1 VKKKLIIGVVVLAV
15 LVGAGLGLGLFKG
28 GKNGKVKY
36 RTDVISKGDI
46 EATVVTSGTLD
57 AVTVVDVG
65 SQVSG
70 KIAKLFAD
78 FNSPVKAGQ
87 IVAQLDL
94 DLLQAKVDQNQSNYE
109 SSIARLEQAQV
120 TLDTTKKKYD
130 RSLDLFKRNLISIE
144 EQETAEANYLSAKSG
159 LVTAKST
166 VSQSKSQLDSSKV
179 DMSYAIIRSPIDGV
193 VVTRNVNLGQTVA
206 ASMTAPV
213 LFKVAS
219 DLTKMQLSC
228 AVDEADIGKMKDG
241 QRVRFT
247 VDAFPGETFNGS
259 VRQVRLASTVVQNVV
274 TYTCIVD
281 AENNDLKLKPGMTAT
296 VSVIVGE
303 AKGVLKV
310 PNSAMRFTPTTLDPK
325 ELEKLRADLQSR
337 MTGGQGGPQGQN
349 GQAGQGGQ
357 RQGGQTGQRQGGGR
371 QGGGVNTV
379 DMTPDQ
385 LARIQQMAKSR
396 QRTGGTVWAIDDA
409 GKLTPYMVRTGLTD
423 NTYSELRGVEPKEGT
438 KIITGEETPGAKP
451 AAQQGMG
458 FGQPNI
464 MRMGGGR

>member
-1 VKKKLIIGVVVLAV
+1 
-15 LVGAGLGLGLFKG
+15 VGAGLGLGLFKG
-28 GKNGKVKY
+28 SKNGKVKY

-120 TLDTTKKKYD
+120 TLDTTKKKND
-130 RSLDLFKRNLISIE
+130 RSLDLFNRKLISFE
-144 EQETAEANYLSAKSG
+144 EQETTEANYLSAKSG
-159 LVTAKST
+159 LITAKSS
-166 VSQSKSQLDSSKV
+166 VSQAKSQLDSSKV

-247 VDAFPGETFNGS
+247 VDAFPGETFLGS

-281 AENNDLKLKPGMTAT
+281 AENPDLKLRPGMTAT

-325 ELEKLRADLQSR
+325 ELEKLRADLQAR
-337 MTGGQGGPQGQN
+337 MAGGPGGQN
-349 GQAGQGGQ
+349 GQRQGGQ
-357 RQGGQTGQRQGGGR
+357 TGQTGQRQGGGR
-371 QGGGVNTV
+371 QGGGTNAA
-379 DMTPDQ
+379 DMTPEQ
-385 LARIQQMAKSR
+385 LARIQQMARSR
-396 QRTGGTVWAIDDA
+396 VRTGGTVWIIDDA

-423 NTYSELRGVEPKEGT
+423 NTYSELRGAELKEGM
-438 KIITGEETPGAKP
+438 KVITGEETPGAKP

-464 MRMGGGR
+464 MRMGGGPGR

>member
-1 VKKKLIIGVVVLAV
+1 VVVLAV
-15 LVGAGLGLGLFKG
+15 LVGAGLGLGLFKS
-28 GKNGKVKY
+28 GKTKVKY
-36 RTDVISKGDI
+36 RTDVITKGDI
-46 EATVVTSGTLD
+46 ESTVVTSGTLD

-70 KIAKLFAD
+70 KIAKLYAD

-109 SSIARLEQAQV
+109 SSVARLEQAKV
-120 TLDTTKKKYD
+120 TLDTAKKKYE
-130 RSLDLFKRNLISIE
+130 RSLDLFNRNLISFE
-144 EQETAEANYLSAKSG
+144 EKETAEANYLSAKSG
-159 LVTAKST
+159 LITSQSS
-166 VSQSKSQLDSSKV
+166 VSQAKSQLDSSKV

-247 VDAFPGETFNGS
+247 VDAFPGETFNGA

-281 AENNDLKLKPGMTAT
+281 AENNDLKLRPGMTAT

-303 AKGVLKV
+303 SKGVLKV

-325 ELEKLRADLQSR
+325 ELEKLMADMRTR
-337 MTGGQGGPQGQN
+337 MSGGQPGQP
-349 GQAGQGGQ
+349 GQTGE
-357 RQGGQTGQRQGGGR
+357 RGGQTGQAGTRGGGQTGTR
-371 QGGGVNTV
+371 GGGFNAA
-379 DMTPDQ
+379 DATPEQ
-385 LARIQQMAKSR
+385 QARMLAAARSR

-409 GKLTPYMVRTGLTD
+409 GVLTPYMVRTGLTD
-423 NTYSELRGVEPKEGT
+423 NTYSELRGMVELKEGM
-438 KIITGEETPGAKP
+438 KVITGEETPGAKT
-451 AAQQGMG
+451 ATQQGMG

-464 MRMGGGR
+464 MRMGGGPGR

>member
-15 LVGAGLGLGLFKG
+15 LAGAGLGLGLFKG
-28 GKNGKVKY
+28 SKVKVKY

-70 KIAKLFAD
+70 KIAKLYAD

-87 IVAQLDL
+87 IVAELDL

-120 TLDTTKKKYD
+120 TLDSTKKKND
-130 RSLDLFKRNLISIE
+130 RSLDLFTRNLISVE
-144 EQETAEANYLSAKSG
+144 EKETAEENYLSAKSG
-159 LVTAKST
+159 LITAKST
-166 VSQSKSQLDSSKV
+166 VSQAKSQLESSKV
-179 DMSYAIIRSPIDGV
+179 DKSYAIIRSPIDGV

-228 AVDEADIGKMKDG
+228 AVDEADIGKMKDS

-325 ELEKLRADLQSR
+325 EMEKLRADLQAR
-337 MTGGQGGPQGQN
+337 MSGGQGGAQGQ
-349 GQAGQGGQ
+349 GGQGGTQAGQGG
-357 RQGGQTGQRQGGGR
+357 GRQGGGR
-371 QGGGVNTV
+371 QGGATAA

-385 LARIQQMAKSR
+385 QARLQQMARSR

-423 NTYSELRGVEPKEGT
+423 NTYSELRGTDLKEGT
-438 KIITGEETPGAKP
+438 KIITGEETPGVKP
-451 AAQQGMG
+451 AATQQGMG

-464 MRMGGGR
+464 MRMGGGPGR

>member
-1 VKKKLIIGVVVLAV
+1 VVVLAV

-28 GKNGKVKY
+28 GKAKVKY
-36 RTDVISKGDI
+36 RTDVLAKGDI

-70 KIAKLFAD
+70 KISKLYAD
-78 FNSPVKAGQ
+78 FNSHVKAGQ

-94 DLLQAKVDQNQSNYE
+94 DLLQAKVDQNTSNYE
-109 SSIARLEQAQV
+109 SSKARLAQAQL
-120 TLDTTKKKYD
+120 TLDTAKKKYE
-130 RSLDLFKRNLISIE
+130 RSLDLFNRNLISFE
-144 EQETAEANYLSAKSG
+144 EKETAEANYLSGQAGLITSKSS
-159 LVTAKST
+159 VDQA
-166 VSQSKSQLDSSKV
+166 KSQLDSSKV
-179 DMSYAIIRSPIDGV
+179 DMSYAIIKSPIDGV
-193 VVTRNVNLGQTVA
+193 VVTRNVNIGQTVA

-219 DLTKMQLSC
+219 DLTKMQLAC
-228 AVDEADIGKMKDG
+228 AVDEADIGKMKEG
-241 QRVRFT
+241 QRTRFT

-281 AENNDLKLKPGMTAT
+281 AENPDLKLRPGMTAT

-303 AKGVLKV
+303 AKGVVKI

-325 ELEKLRADLQSR
+325 ELEKLMADMRSR
-337 MTGGQGGPQGQN
+337 MGGGPGGQPGQGGA
-349 GQAGQGGQ
+349 QAGQTSQ
-357 RQGGQTGQRQGGGR
+357 RGQGGARQGGGF
-371 QGGGVNTV
+371 
-379 DMTPDQ
+379 DMASMTPDQ
-385 LARIQQMAKSR
+385 QARLQAAARSR
-396 QRTGGTVWAIDDA
+396 VRTGGTIWVIDDA
-409 GKLTPYMVRTGLTD
+409 GLLTPYMVRTGLTD
-423 NTYSELRGVEPKEGT
+423 NTFSELRGGGELKEGM
-438 KIITGEETPGAKP
+438 KVITGEETPGAKP

-458 FGQPNI
+458 FGGPTM

>member
-15 LVGAGLGLGLFKG
+15 LVAAGLGLGLFKG
-28 GKNGKVKY
+28 GKNSKVKY

-78 FNSPVKAGQ
+78 FNSQVKAGQ

-109 SSIARLEQAQV
+109 SSMARLEQAKL
-120 TLDTTKKKYD
+120 TLDTAKKKND
-130 RSLDLFKRNLISIE
+130 RSLDLFKRNLISFE
-144 EQETAEANYLSAKSG
+144 ENETAEANYLSAKSG
-159 LVTAKST
+159 LITAQSS
-166 VSQSKSQLDSSKV
+166 VSQAKSQLDSSKV
-179 DMSYAIIRSPIDGV
+179 DMSYAIIKSPIDGV
-193 VVTRNVNLGQTVA
+193 VVTRNVNIGQTVA

-219 DLTKMQLSC
+219 DLTKMQLAC
-228 AVDEADIGKMKDG
+228 AVDEADIGKMKEG
-241 QRVRFT
+241 QHVRFT
-247 VDAFPGETFNGS
+247 VDAFPGEQFIGS

-281 AENNDLKLKPGMTAT
+281 AQNPELKLRPGMTAT

-325 ELEKLRADLQSR
+325 ELEKLKADMQSR
-337 MTGGQGGPQGQN
+337 MGGGQGGPQG

-357 RQGGQTGQRQGGGR
+357 NGQRQGGGR
-371 QGGGVNTV
+371 QGGGVNAAAL
-379 DMTPDQ
+379 TPEQ
-385 LARIQQMAKSR
+385 QARIQQMARSR
-396 QRTGGTVWAIDDA
+396 IRTGGTVWVIDDV

-423 NTYSELRGVEPKEGT
+423 NTYSELRGAELKEGM
-438 KIITGEETPGAKP
+438 KVITGEETPGAKP
-451 AAQQGMG
+451 AATS

>member
-1 VKKKLIIGVVVLAV
+1 MVVLAV

-28 GKNGKVKY
+28 GKNSKVKY
-36 RTDVISKGDI
+36 RTDVITKGDI

-109 SSIARLEQAQV
+109 SSKARLEQAQV
-120 TLDTTKKKYD
+120 TLDTATKKRD
-130 RSLDLFKRNLISIE
+130 RSMDLFNRKLISFE

-159 LVTAKST
+159 LITAQSS
-166 VSQSKSQLDSSKV
+166 VSQAQSQLDSSKV
-179 DMSYAIIRSPIDGV
+179 DRSYAIIRSPIDGV

-281 AENNDLKLKPGMTAT
+281 AENPDLKLRPGMTAT

-325 ELEKLRADLQSR
+325 ELEKLRADLQAR
-337 MTGGQGGPQGQN
+337 MSGGPGGQPGQRQN
-349 GQAGQGGQ
+349 GQAGQA
-357 RQGGQTGQRQGGGR
+357 GQTGQTGQGGGRQGGGR
-371 QGGGVNTV
+371 QGGGQAAE
-379 DMTPDQ
+379 MTPEQ
-385 LARIQQMAKSR
+385 LARIQQMARSR
-396 QRTGGTVWAIDDA
+396 VRTGGTVWAIDDA
-409 GKLTPYMVRTGLTD
+409 GKLTPYMIRTGLTD
-423 NTYSELRGVEPKEGT
+423 NTYSELRGAELKEGT

-451 AAQQGMG
+451 AAQGMG

-464 MRMGGGR
+464 MRMGGGPGR

>member
-1 VKKKLIIGVVVLAV
+1 MVVLAV
-15 LVGAGLGLGLFKG
+15 LVGAGLGLGLFKS

-36 RTDVISKGDI
+36 RTDVIAKGDI
-46 EATVVTSGTLD
+46 ESTVVTSGTLD

-94 DLLQAKVDQNQSNYE
+94 ELLQAKVDQNQSNYE
-109 SSIARLEQAQV
+109 SAQARFEQAKV
-120 TLDTTKKKYD
+120 TLDTAKKKNE
-130 RSLDLFKRNLISIE
+130 RSLDLFNRNLISFE
-144 EQETAEANYLSAKSG
+144 ERETAEANFLSAKSG
-159 LVTAKST
+159 LITAQSS
-166 VSQSKSQLDSSKV
+166 VSQAKSQLDSSKV
-179 DMSYAIIRSPIDGV
+179 DMSYAIIKSPIDGV
-193 VVTRNVNLGQTVA
+193 VITRNVNLGQTVA

-247 VDAFPGETFNGS
+247 VDAFPGEQFLGS

-281 AENNDLKLKPGMTAT
+281 AQNPELKLRPGMTAT

-325 ELEKLRADLQSR
+325 ELEKLQAELRSR
-337 MTGGQGGPQGQN
+337 MAGGQGGPQGER

-357 RQGGQTGQRQGGGR
+357 TGERGGRQGGGR
-371 QGGGVNTV
+371 QGGGQAAE
-379 DMTPDQ
+379 MTPEQ
-385 LARIQQMAKSR
+385 LARVQQMARSR
-396 QRTGGTVWAIDDA
+396 QRTGGTVWAIDDV
-409 GKLTPYMVRTGLTD
+409 GKLTPYMIRTGLTD
-423 NTYSELRGVEPKEGT
+423 NTYSELRGTDLKEGT

-451 AAQQGMG
+451 AAQGMG

-464 MRMGGGR
+464 MRMGGGPGR

>member
-1 VKKKLIIGVVVLAV
+1 MVVLAV
-15 LVGAGLGLGLFKG
+15 LVAAGLGLGLFKG
-28 GKNGKVKY
+28 GKNSKVKY

-94 DLLQAKVDQNQSNYE
+94 DLLQAKVDQNESNYA
-109 SSIARLEQAQV
+109 SSKARLEQAQV
-120 TLDTTKKKYD
+120 TLDTAKKKFD
-130 RSLDLFKRNLISIE
+130 RSLDLFKRNLISFE
-144 EQETAEANYLSAKSG
+144 ENETAEANYLSAKSG
-159 LVTAKST
+159 LITAQST
-166 VSQSKSQLDSSKV
+166 VSQAQSQLDSSKV
-179 DMSYAIIRSPIDGV
+179 DRSYAIIRSPIDGV

-228 AVDEADIGKMKDG
+228 AVDEADIGKMKEG
-241 QRVRFT
+241 QRTRFT
-247 VDAFPGETFNGS
+247 VDAFPGEQFNGT

-281 AENNDLKLKPGMTAT
+281 AENPDLKLRPGMTAT

-325 ELEKLRADLQSR
+325 ELEKLKADMQSR
-337 MTGGQGGPQGQN
+337 MAGGQGGPQGER
-349 GQAGQGGQ
+349 GQAGQTGQ
-357 RQGGQTGQRQGGGR
+357 NGQRQGGGR
-371 QGGGVNTV
+371 QGGGVNAAAL
-379 DMTPDQ
+379 TPEQQAQ
-385 LARIQQMAKSR
+385 LKQMARSR
-396 QRTGGTVWAIDDA
+396 VRTGGTVWIIDDA

-423 NTYSELRGVEPKEGT
+423 NTYSELRGAELKEGM
-438 KIITGEETPGAKP
+438 KVITGEETPGAKP
-451 AAQQGMG
+451 AATS